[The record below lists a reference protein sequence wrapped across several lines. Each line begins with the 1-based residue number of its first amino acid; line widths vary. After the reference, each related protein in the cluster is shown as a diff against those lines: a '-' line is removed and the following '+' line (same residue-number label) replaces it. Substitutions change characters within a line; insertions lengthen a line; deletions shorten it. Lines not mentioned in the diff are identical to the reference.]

1 MKVCLF
7 TDTLGDVN
15 GVSRFIRT
23 AGDTA
28 AAHGR
33 DLTIITSTRLTMPA
47 GAHFIN
53 FDPLYARRMPMYEHL
68 EIAVPPWFAMG
79 RAVAAMKPDA
89 IHVSTPGPVGTAGRR
104 IARKLGVPLLG
115 TYHTDFP
122 AYLEHLS
129 HDSVL
134 GAMTAGVMKW
144 FYAPFDR
151 IFSRSEEYID
161 AMVAVGLDRARMRRL
176 RPGMDT
182 TAFRP
187 EFRDPAI
194 WTRLGVDD
202 RPGVVRVLSCG
213 RVSVEK
219 NLPLLTRAWIKARET
234 LRGRGV
240 EARLVVV
247 GDGPYL
253 AAMRAALGGA
263 DADFVGFRHGR
274 ELSTIYASCDLFAFP
289 SETDTLGQVVM
300 EAQASGLPA
309 LVSDIGGPK
318 SIVVDG
324 VTGRVIRGGG
334 EAAWAAAMADLVAD
348 AERRRRMGAEG
359 YRHLQGFGFLAS
371 FEHFWGEHEAAVGEH
386 QRGAAPRI
394 HHRDTETQ
402 RRA

>member
-15 GVSRFIRT
+15 GVSRFIRN

-33 DLTIITSTRLTMPA
+33 DLTILTSTRLRMPV
-47 GAHFIN
+47 GAHFVN

-68 EIAVPPWFAMG
+68 ELAVPPWFAMA
-79 RAVAAMKPDA
+79 RAVVAMKPDA
-89 IHVSTPGPVGTAGRR
+89 IHVSTPGPVGMAGRR
-104 IARKLGVPLLG
+104 LARKLGVPLLG

-134 GAMTAGVMKW
+134 GAMTAGVMQW

-161 AMVAVGLDRARMRRL
+161 AMVAAGLDRARMRRL

-187 EFRDPAI
+187 DFRDASI
-194 WTRLGVDD
+194 WGRLGVDD

-219 NLPLLTRAWIKARET
+219 NLPLLTQAWIKARAT

-240 EARLVVV
+240 DARLIVV

-253 AAMRAALGGA
+253 AAMKSALAGMGA
-263 DADFVGFRHGR
+263 DFLGFRHGR
-274 ELSTIYASCDLFAFP
+274 ELSTIDASCDLFAFP

-324 VTGRVIRGGG
+324 VTGRVVRGGTVDAWG
-334 EAAWAAAMADLVAD
+334 AAIADLAWDAD
-348 AERRRRMGAEG
+348 LRRRMGIEAH
-359 YRHLQGFGFLAS
+359 RHLQGFGFRES
-371 FEHFWGEHEAAVGEH
+371 FEHFWGEHEAAVAEH
-386 QRGAAPRI
+386 RARSAPARIAA
-394 HHRDTETQ
+394 
-402 RRA
+402 AG